1 MRSIFRVKFDRI
13 DADEREHLAGDTM
26 NEMIPL
32 TVANTLNQTVKNRIE
47 AKPNQ
52 SLRQVIRNQNL
63 SPKGEFDVYDQDGKV
78 VSNESVSNFRDR
90 TVYVGVARVA
100 GGGIPRERLKE
111 LKIEYPSMR
120 PVKQHLTRK
129 EAQMIR
135 VRFPSNSRTRSGFWD
150 IVIYCPNASS
160 SLMHT
165 YVLNFD
171 EITQSPGVSLYPNP
185 PSVGYAAGAGNG
197 TIPGSNRRGHWVC
210 HGQILPHLNQLGNDP
225 IARVGAYL
233 NHIQNLLNQ

>member
-1 MRSIFRVKFDRI
+1 
-13 DADEREHLAGDTM
+13 M

-32 TVANTLNQTVKNRIE
+32 TVANTLNQTAKNRIE
-47 AKPNQ
+47 AKAGQ
-52 SLRQVIRNQNL
+52 SLKQAIQNQNL
-63 SPKGEFDVYDQDGKV
+63 APKGQFDVYDQNGKV
-78 VSNESVSNFRDR
+78 VSNEGVSKFRDR
-90 TVYVGVARVA
+90 TVYVGVAKVA

-111 LKIEYPSMR
+111 LKIEYPSLR

-135 VRFPSNSRTRSGFWD
+135 VRFPSDGHTKSGFWD

-160 SLMHT
+160 SLMHA
-165 YVLNFD
+165 YVINFQ
-171 EITQSPGVSLYPNP
+171 EITRNPRVSLFAKP
-185 PSVGYAAGAGNG
+185 PSGGYGQSWEWS
-197 TIPGSNRRGHWVC
+197 IPGSNREARWVC

-225 IARVGAYL
+225 IVRVGAYL